1 MDDNDDLFDM
11 WMLSNMNHGTGGCLT
26 CLVLMIMPI
35 LFIFTMKNL

>member
-26 CLVLMIMPI
+26 CMALIVSPI
-35 LFIFTMKNL
+35 LFIWAIINL